1 MSFSLLSFPAALRV
15 FCFPPICI
23 ACRAV
28 MESPAEPICPACRSA
43 LRPVR
48 ETDAIYRRAVYRLCG
63 DGLIAGTWSL
73 YHFEKGGPVQA
84 LVHTLKYGDGADIGL
99 RLGKELGKQL
109 LGQGLPA
116 DIRGIVPVP
125 LHRVKERER
134 GYNQSVYLARGISR
148 EIGAPVLANE
158 VLRVRYTDS
167 QTTLTIEQRRDN
179 VADAFRVRG
188 RGRRVLNGGGVVLAD
203 DVITTGSTVRS
214 CAVALRAAGVVA
226 VYACSIGLAE

>member
-1 MSFSLLSFPAALRV
+1 MSFSLLSFPTALRI
-15 FCFPPICI
+15 FCFPPICL

-28 MESPAEPICPACRSA
+28 MESPAEPVCPDCRSA
-43 LRPVR
+43 LRSVR
-48 ETDAIYRRAVYRLCG
+48 ETDPIYRRAVYRLCG
-63 DGLIAGTWSL
+63 DGLIAGVRSM

-84 LVHTLKYGDGADIGL
+84 LIHTLKYGDGADIGL

-109 LGQGLPA
+109 LGQRLPV

-134 GYNQSVYLARGISR
+134 GYNQSLYLARGISR
-148 EIGAPVLANE
+148 EIEAPVLANE
-158 VLRVRYTDS
+158 VVRVRYTDS

-179 VADAFRVRG
+179 VAEAFSVRR
-188 RGRRVLNGGGVVLAD
+188 RGRRVLNGGVVILVD
-203 DVITTGSTVRS
+203 DVITTGSTIRS
-214 CAVALRAAGVVA
+214 CAAALRGAGVDA

>member
-1 MSFSLLSFPAALRV
+1 MSLSLLSFPAALRV
-15 FCFPPICI
+15 FCFPPICL

-28 MESPAEPICPACRSA
+28 MESPSEPICSACRST

-48 ETDAIYRRAVYRLCG
+48 ETDAIYHRAAYRLCG
-63 DGLIAGTWSL
+63 DGLIAGMRSL

-84 LVHTLKYGDGADIGL
+84 LVHTLKYGDGGGIGL
-99 RLGKELGKQL
+99 RLGKELGEQL
-109 LGQGLPA
+109 LSQGLPA

-148 EIGAPVLANE
+148 EIGAPVLAHE
-158 VLRVRYTDS
+158 VMRVRYTDS

-179 VADAFRVRG
+179 VAEAFGIRRKG
-188 RGRRVLNGGGVVLAD
+188 CRVLNGGVVILVD

-214 CAVALRAAGVVA
+214 CADVLRGAGVDA
-226 VYACSIGLAE
+226 VYACSICLAE

>member
-1 MSFSLLSFPAALRV
+1 
-15 FCFPPICI
+15 
-23 ACRAV
+23 
-28 MESPAEPICPACRSA
+28 
-43 LRPVR
+43 
-48 ETDAIYRRAVYRLCG
+48 
-63 DGLIAGTWSL
+63 LIAGTRSL

-84 LVHTLKYGDGADIGL
+84 LVHALKYGDGADIGL
-99 RLGKELGKQL
+99 RLGKELGRQL
-109 LGQGLPA
+109 PGRGLPA

-148 EIGAPVLANE
+148 EIGAPVLANT
-158 VLRVRYTDS
+158 VMRVRYTDS

-179 VADAFRVRG
+179 VAEAFSVRR
-188 RGRRVLNGGGVVLAD
+188 RGRRVLNGGVVILVD

-214 CAVALRAAGVVA
+214 CAAALRGAGVDA